1 MTMRAEIERLTTE
14 HSRLLALATTLERH
28 VRGAFPADRAAL
40 DDFHGVRTQLRNQL
54 IAHLKREDWVLY
66 PSMLASDDARLA
78 ATAQDFADEMG
89 HISEAFSAYS
99 RQWLPDT
106 IAADWP
112 GYCAAT
118 KGILGALAQRIER
131 EDSELYPLAS
141 TVEAVDAAAPA
152 AAPPSVSFGAA
163 GAGNGAG
170 VARG

>member
-14 HSRLLALATTLERH
+14 HSRLLVLAATLGRHLTGAL
-28 VRGAFPADRAAL
+28 PSDRATL
-40 DDFHGVRTQLRNQL
+40 DDFHGARTQLRNQL

-66 PSMLASDDARLA
+66 PSMLTSRDRLLA

-99 RQWLPDT
+99 RQWLPEA

-112 GYCAAT
+112 GYCTAT
-118 KGILGALAQRIER
+118 KGILGALARRIER

-141 TVEAVDAAAPA
+141 TVEAVDTAAPGMAPAPVSA
-152 AAPPSVSFGAA
+152 AAPPP
-163 GAGNGAG
+163 
-170 VARG
+170 

>member
-1 MTMRAEIERLTTE
+1 MTMRAEIERLTAE
-14 HSRLLALATTLERH
+14 HSRLLALATTLGRH
-28 VRGAFPADRAAL
+28 VNGAFPTDRAAL
-40 DDFHGVRTQLRNQL
+40 EDFHGARTQLRNQL

-66 PSMLASDDARLA
+66 PSMLTSSDRLLA

-89 HISEAFSAYS
+89 HISEAFSNYS
-99 RQWLPDT
+99 RQWLPDA

-141 TVEAVDAAAPA
+141 TVEAVDTAARGAAPAPVSVAAAPA
-152 AAPPSVSFGAA
+152 P
-163 GAGNGAG
+163 
-170 VARG
+170 